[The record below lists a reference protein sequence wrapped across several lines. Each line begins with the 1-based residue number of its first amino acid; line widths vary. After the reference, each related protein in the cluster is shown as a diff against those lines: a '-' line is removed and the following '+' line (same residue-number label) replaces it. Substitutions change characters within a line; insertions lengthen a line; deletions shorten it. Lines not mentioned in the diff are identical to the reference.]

1 MIEKRKTPWGI
12 FLIILVIL
20 IIGAYFGCG
29 LMKLDGVTMSN
40 YQEKLLY
47 IVMHPLRNWWT
58 DKTPAFMGCAFIAW
72 IMFIAYYLD
81 QNRNYHFGVEN
92 GSEQWADVNKL
103 SKTLRDKNEQNNTYL
118 SERIVVSN
126 HSVSNMNMLVIG
138 GSGSYKTTSVVT
150 PNLLLAGMTNVIL
163 DIKGDLLRKHGKYLK
178 AHGITVKSFNLIN
191 PEESDRYNPMAYL
204 EKETDV
210 IRLITNM
217 QASVKPPD
225 AMKGEQFWM
234 MELHFICRQCSFMNG

>member
-103 SKTLRDKNEQNNTYL
+103 SKTLRDKNEQNNT
-118 SERIVVSN
+118 I
-126 HSVSNMNMLVIG
+126 
-138 GSGSYKTTSVVT
+138 
-150 PNLLLAGMTNVIL
+150 
-163 DIKGDLLRKHGKYLK
+163 
-178 AHGITVKSFNLIN
+178 
-191 PEESDRYNPMAYL
+191 
-204 EKETDV
+204 
-210 IRLITNM
+210 
-217 QASVKPPD
+217 
-225 AMKGEQFWM
+225 
-234 MELHFICRQCSFMNG
+234 

>member
-47 IVMHPLRNWWT
+47 IIMHPLRNWWT
-58 DKTPAFMGCAFIAW
+58 NKTPAFMGIVFIAW

-92 GSEQWADVNKL
+92 GSEQWADVDKL
-103 SKTLRDKNEQNNTYL
+103 SKTLQGQK
-118 SERIVVSN
+118 
-126 HSVSNMNMLVIG
+126 
-138 GSGSYKTTSVVT
+138 
-150 PNLLLAGMTNVIL
+150 
-163 DIKGDLLRKHGKYLK
+163 
-178 AHGITVKSFNLIN
+178 
-191 PEESDRYNPMAYL
+191 
-204 EKETDV
+204 
-210 IRLITNM
+210 
-217 QASVKPPD
+217 
-225 AMKGEQFWM
+225 
-234 MELHFICRQCSFMNG
+234 